1 MLEMDADMD
10 WISID
15 KALLAAVA
23 AVLTVVAF
31 APYLRSI
38 QQGRTQPHVFSWIVW
53 GINTGVAF
61 IAVLAEQGG
70 AGSWVIG
77 FSCVVTLFVAALAY
91 LKRAD
96 VSITGTDW
104 VFFLAAIATMP
115 LWYLTDDPLWS
126 VVLITI
132 IELLG
137 FCPTF
142 RKCWHQPHSE
152 SISFLV
158 ILILRNALIVA
169 ALERYVLTTILFPVA
184 MAAACAVLI
193 MMMVWRRQLTKSP
206 EPRTVDL

>member
-1 MLEMDADMD
+1 MD
-10 WISID
+10 WINAD
-15 KALLAAVA
+15 KTLLAAIA
-23 AVLTVVAF
+23 TVLTVVAF
-31 APYLRSI
+31 APYLWSI
-38 QQGRTQPHVFSWIVW
+38 QQGKTHPHVFSWVVW

-61 IAVLAEQGG
+61 FAVLAERGG

-77 FSCVVTLFVAALAY
+77 FSCAVTLLVAALAY
-91 LKRAD
+91 HKRAD
-96 VSITGTDW
+96 ISITRTDW
-104 VFFLAAIATMP
+104 LFFVAAIATMP
-115 LWYLTDDPLWS
+115 VWYLTDDPLWS

-158 ILILRNALIVA
+158 ILILRNVLIVA
-169 ALERYVLTTILFPVA
+169 ALKRYVLSTTLFPVA

>member
-1 MLEMDADMD
+1 MD
-10 WISID
+10 WINID
-15 KALLAAVA
+15 KTLLATVA
-23 AVLTVVAF
+23 TVLTVVAF

-38 QQGRTQPHVFSWIVW
+38 QQGKTHPHVFSWVVW

-61 IAVLAEQGG
+61 FAVLAERGG

-77 FSCVVTLFVAALAY
+77 FSCAVTLFVAALAY
-91 LKRAD
+91 HKRAD
-96 VSITGTDW
+96 VSITRMDW
-104 VFFLAAIATMP
+104 IFFVAAIATMP
-115 LWYLTDDPLWS
+115 IWYLTDDPFWS

-137 FCPTF
+137 FFPTF

-152 SISFLV
+152 SISFLA

-184 MAAACAVLI
+184 MAAVCALLI
-193 MMMVWRRQLTKSP
+193 AMMAWRRSLPDS
-206 EPRTVDL
+206 RIADL